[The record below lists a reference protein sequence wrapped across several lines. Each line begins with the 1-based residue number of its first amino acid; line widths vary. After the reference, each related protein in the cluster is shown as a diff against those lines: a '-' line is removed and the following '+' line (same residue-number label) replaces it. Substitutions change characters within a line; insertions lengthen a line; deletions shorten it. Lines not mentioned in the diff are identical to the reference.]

1 MQKIRKKIRQYIV
14 FIFLFI
20 LGANFMKNI
29 NVPKSE
35 SILKEAIKRKDIPNS
50 NYILCQ
56 WARVTGF
63 DWRMIRNEEG
73 EKTKKYIK
81 ISGVNPFIEFNFK
94 YEFLMSGNS
103 FILYIEEK
111 KIYYSEE
118 ERMEVT
124 EYTVTGWDILY
135 PIKREPE
142 EFFITKRYIVEGD
155 LAKKKSIDD

>member
-1 MQKIRKKIRQYIV
+1 MPKIRKKRQYIV
-14 FIFLFI
+14 FILLFI
-20 LGANFMKNI
+20 LEVNFMKNI

-35 SILKEAIKRKDIPNS
+35 SILKEAVKRKDIPNS
-50 NYILCQ
+50 DYILCQ

-81 ISGVNPFIEFNFK
+81 ISGVNSFIEFNFK
-94 YEFLMSGNS
+94 YEFIMSRNTFS
-103 FILYIEEK
+103 LYIEEK
-111 KIYYSEE
+111 KTYYSEE
-118 ERMEVT
+118 KGMEVT

-135 PIKREPE
+135 PIKRESE
-142 EFFITKRYIVEGD
+142 EFFTTKRYIVEGD